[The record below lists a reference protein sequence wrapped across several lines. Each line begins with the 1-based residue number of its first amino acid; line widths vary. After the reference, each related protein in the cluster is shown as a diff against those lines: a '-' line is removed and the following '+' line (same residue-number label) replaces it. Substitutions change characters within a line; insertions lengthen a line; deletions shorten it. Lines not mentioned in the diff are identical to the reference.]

1 MTLGLW
7 LIIAFVLG
15 AAVAGIEIIRRHR
28 RRKRFI
34 KKVFDSMTS
43 EPPKIVEDKIKNS
56 GEAVVKFV
64 ESNPITEEM
73 RLDGIEMARWLV
85 DYTDFVIEQYS
96 GGEDME
102 YMTKRKIIRGFVRW
116 QLEQEMI
123 DPLTIDYEVVETY
136 LDKNNE

>member
-1 MTLGLW
+1 MTLGTW
-7 LIIAFVLG
+7 IIIAFVLG

-136 LDKNNE
+136 LDI